1 MTSDPVAFAML
12 RRYRLSRSAGYSVG
26 SSLGFAAFKWKPPEV
41 RKQLDE
47 SLVRFVELQ
56 KKLGESCPLYHF
68 HS

>member
-1 MTSDPVAFAML
+1 ML

-47 SLVRFVELQ
+47 SRARFLELQ
-56 KKLGESCPLYHF
+56 KKLDESRQLDWADERIQ
-68 HS
+68 